1 MSEEKIIITAQE
13 NDVGK
18 RLDAFASEKT
28 SFTRARIQKMLEDG
42 FEPEVFSS
50 SNVDGGDAVNEAY
63 LNKYRDI
70 IKSL

>member
-1 MSEEKIIITAQE
+1 MLNAVVAGCIE
-13 NDVGK
+13 
-18 RLDAFASEKT
+18 
-28 SFTRARIQKMLEDG
+28 KMLEDG